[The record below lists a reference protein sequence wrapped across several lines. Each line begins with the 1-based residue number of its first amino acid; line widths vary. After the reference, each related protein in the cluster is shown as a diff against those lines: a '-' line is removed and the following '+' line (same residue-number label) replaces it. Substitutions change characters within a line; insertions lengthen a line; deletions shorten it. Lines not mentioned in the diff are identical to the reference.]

1 MILNRLSILLVML
14 ALSVTACEKHDDHD
28 DHAELNG
35 FKLLQNGAT
44 VAQQTG
50 TTLTGAVT
58 IAVGTTNPVFS
69 VVFVEADGHDYD
81 EFEADDSLLVEVGNT
96 SVAAVQAGPGRWEF
110 RLNGVA
116 AGTTTLTVNLM
127 HSGHKDFES
136 RPVPV
141 TVGS

>member
-1 MILNRLSILLVML
+1 MLRLSIFLSLVLL
-14 ALSVTACEKHDDHD
+14 TASACKKHDHDHD
-28 DHAELNG
+28 HADLNG
-35 FKLLQNGAT
+35 FRLSQSGAV

-50 TTLTGAVT
+50 TTLTGSVT
-58 IAVGTTNPVFS
+58 IARGTSNPVFS
-69 VVFVEADGHDYD
+69 VVFLEENGDVYD
-81 EFEADDSLLVEVGNT
+81 EFKTDESLLIEVGNT

-116 AGTTTLTVNLM
+116 AGSTSLTVNLM

-141 TVGS
+141 TVTP

>member
-1 MILNRLSILLVML
+1 MHKFLTLTVIGLMML
-14 ALSVTACEKHDDHD
+14 TATACKKHHHD

-35 FKLLQNGAT
+35 FKLLQNGRI
-44 VAQQTG
+44 VAQQNG
-50 TTLTGAVT
+50 TTVSGAVT
-58 IAVGTTNPVFS
+58 ISVGTANPVFT
-69 VVFVEADGHDYD
+69 VVFVEADGHDYSD
-81 EFEADDSLLVEVGNT
+81 FSAEDSLLVEVANT

-110 RLNGVA
+110 RLNGIA
-116 AGTTTLTVNLM
+116 QGTTTITVNLM

>member
-1 MILNRLSILLVML
+1 MIRNRFSILLILL
-14 ALSVTACEKHDDHD
+14 AVTVVACEDHD
-28 DHAELNG
+28 HDHDHAELNG

-44 VAQQTG
+44 VASQTG
-50 TTLTGAVT
+50 TAVT
-58 IAVGTTNPVFS
+58 GSVSIAVGTANPVFS
-69 VVFVEADGHDYD
+69 VEFVEADGHVYD
-81 EFEADDSLLVEVGNT
+81 EFESDDSLLIEVGNT

-116 AGTTTLTVNLM
+116 QGSTTLTVNLM

-141 TVGS
+141 TVGL

>member
-1 MILNRLSILLVML
+1 MIRLSLFLFLLL
-14 ALSVTACEKHDDHD
+14 FTATACEKHDHDH

-35 FKLLQNGAT
+35 FRLSQSGAV

-50 TTLTGAVT
+50 TTLTGSVS
-58 IAVGTTNPVFS
+58 IAVGTANPVFS
-69 VVFVEADGHDYD
+69 VVFLEEDGHVYD
-81 EFEADDSLLVEVGNT
+81 EFESDDSLLIEVGNA

-116 AGTTTLTVNLM
+116 QGATTLTVNLM

-141 TVGS
+141 TVTP